1 MQREFQTTGWWCLVF
16 RFEFVGGGGNKGR
29 EEGTGKPEEL
39 EEWKK
44 SMAISVTKCGF
55 LGPCFGAS

>member
-1 MQREFQTTGWWCLVF
+1 M
-16 RFEFVGGGGNKGR
+16 GGGGNKGR